1 MVTSGNSSIQNEKAA
16 RDKFGY
22 LGFIRRNSK
31 DIRKHQILIVSLTLI
46 TGIIL
51 VKFTL
56 DLSSFLTT
64 LFEKTS
70 INAFVLKLLPLI
82 LIFSAITITSIIS
95 SYISQIITYRTR
107 SKLMENT
114 FYSVSSG
121 KISRIKSFMVGDL
134 ITRITRDTIQISGVV
149 ANFLPSLVSSIL
161 LFGFY
166 FGALFLISHLL
177 SYIFLIFSP
186 LYYFIFLV
194 ERKMLPPL
202 VKKERAAL
210 SDVKNSANEYI
221 LNLENLK
228 GLSATSSIRKVYEGA
243 IYNFYNAS
251 KRMVNSLIKYS
262 GASSYMK
269 AIMPF
274 IILTVSFFFYTINLV
289 SIGSAITFFFIS
301 GQAYAPLSS
310 ISGQLSSYASGIAC

>member
-134 ITRITRDTIQISGVV
+134 ITRITGDTIQISGVV

-210 SDVKNSANEYI
+210 SNVTNSANEYI

-274 IILTVSFFFYTINLV
+274 IILTVSFFFYTKFRTL
-289 SIGSAITFFFIS
+289 SIHVFR
-301 GQAYAPLSS
+301 SS
-310 ISGQLSSYASGIAC
+310 P

>member
-1 MVTSGNSSIQNEKAA
+1 
-16 RDKFGY
+16 
-22 LGFIRRNSK
+22 
-31 DIRKHQILIVSLTLI
+31 
-46 TGIIL
+46 
-51 VKFTL
+51 
-56 DLSSFLTT
+56 
-64 LFEKTS
+64 
-70 INAFVLKLLPLI
+70 
-82 LIFSAITITSIIS
+82 
-95 SYISQIITYRTR
+95 
-107 SKLMENT
+107 
-114 FYSVSSG
+114 
-121 KISRIKSFMVGDL
+121 MVGDL
-134 ITRITRDTIQISGVV
+134 ITRITGDTIQISGVV

-210 SDVKNSANEYI
+210 SNVTNSANEYI

-310 ISGQLSSYASGIAC
+310 ISGQLSSYASGIAR